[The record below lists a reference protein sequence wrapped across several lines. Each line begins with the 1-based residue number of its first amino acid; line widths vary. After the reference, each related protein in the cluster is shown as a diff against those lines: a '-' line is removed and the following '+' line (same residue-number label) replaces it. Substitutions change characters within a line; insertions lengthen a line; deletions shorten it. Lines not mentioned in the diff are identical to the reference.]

1 MSNLQLRAAAALCL
15 AEVREYHPAMV
26 QSKRRRTAAMTA
38 FALLAV
44 IAEVA
49 GRSITA
55 HVDRAL
61 HVAPLAS
68 TNASYYPFLLAAVK
82 SGAAVGLAW
91 LLWRIVRARATTRAG
106 ARLVHTLGH
115 RHAPFATRVRLTLSP
130 RLWLASFVTTS
141 LAYLIQTDV
150 ERVAVGQWP
159 LFAPWLHTYALPV
172 FAVLAVFVALGWG
185 VVARWLA
192 EADRYAAATFA
203 RVRRI
208 LSGNAPVP
216 VRRARPTDARGPR
229 TLFGLSFESRPPPLG
244 V

>member
-1 MSNLQLRAAAALCL
+1 
-15 AEVREYHPAMV
+15 MV

-49 GRSITA
+49 GRSVTA
-55 HVDRAL
+55 DIDRAL

-68 TNASYYPFLLAAVK
+68 ADASYYPFLLAVVK
-82 SGAAVGLAW
+82 TGAALGLAW
-91 LLWRIVRARATTRAG
+91 LLWRIVRARATARAG
-106 ARLVHTLGH
+106 ARLVNTLGH
-115 RHAPFATRVRLTLSP
+115 RHAPFASRVRLTLSP
-130 RLWLASFVTTS
+130 RLWLASFATTS
-141 LAYLIQTDV
+141 VACQIQTDV

-159 LFAPWLHTYALPV
+159 LLAPWLHTYALPV

-185 VVARWLA
+185 AVARWLA

-208 LSGNAPVP
+208 LRGTDRVP
-216 VRRARPTDARGPR
+216 VRRARPTDAHGPR
-229 TLFGLSFESRPPPLG
+229 TLFGLAFESRPPPLP

>member
-1 MSNLQLRAAAALCL
+1 
-15 AEVREYHPAMV
+15 MV

-82 SGAAVGLAW
+82 TGAALGLAW
-91 LLWRIVRARATTRAG
+91 LLWRMVRARATARAG
-106 ARLVHTLGH
+106 ARLVTTLGH
-115 RHAPFATRVRLTLSP
+115 RHAPFAPRVRLRLSP
-130 RLWLASFVTTS
+130 RLWLASFAATS
-141 LAYLIQTDV
+141 VAYLIQTDV
-150 ERVAVGQWP
+150 ERVTVGQWP
-159 LFAPWLHTYALPV
+159 LLAPWLHTYALPV

-185 VVARWLA
+185 AVARWLA
-192 EADRYAAATFA
+192 DADRYAAATFA
-203 RVRRI
+203 RARRI
-208 LSGNAPVP
+208 LSGAAPVP
-216 VRRARPTDARGPR
+216 VRRARPTDAHGPR
-229 TLFGLSFESRPPPLG
+229 TLFGLSFESRPPPLA